1 MRSNINP
8 SSQKIKAQI
17 SFMIET
23 IAKKNALN
31 ISILQLMIV
40 VRMNEWVT
48 QATKYSKRLVIRIF
62 LENDEIG

>member
-1 MRSNINP
+1 
-8 SSQKIKAQI
+8 
-17 SFMIET
+17 MIET

-62 LENDEIG
+62 FENDEIG

>member
-62 LENDEIG
+62 FENDEIG